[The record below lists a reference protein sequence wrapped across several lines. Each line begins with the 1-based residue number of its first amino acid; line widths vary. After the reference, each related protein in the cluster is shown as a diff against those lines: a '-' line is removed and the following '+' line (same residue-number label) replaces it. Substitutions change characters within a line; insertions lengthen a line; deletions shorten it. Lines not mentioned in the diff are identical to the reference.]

1 MNSTIEISSKIKK
14 FNKLIKVPGDKSIS
28 IRSLLLS
35 SQAVGISKI
44 YNLLESDDVI
54 STIKSLR
61 KLGIKII
68 KKKK

>member
-54 STIKSLR
+54 STINSLR